1 MPNSVSDTSASA
13 TTRQSAAIATQ
24 VMNDLVKNQ
33 EFVTLLKSIVGDAI
47 QEKLGVLLT
56 SIEKVQGELLELKN
70 DLAKKNSKVK
80 TLEEKVLE
88 QKQSI
93 SKLESS
99 VNNMEQYSRRS
110 CIRIFG
116 LEEKRGE
123 NTDTL
128 VSEVIRT
135 KLGVSLDPMKDIDRS
150 HRTGSVPEPSASS
163 DQSSVKKPR
172 PRPIIVKLNTYRKR
186 REIITNRRKLKGSGI
201 VIAEDLTQKNQK
213 LFAQT
218 RAAQKIKSAWTSD
231 GRIIALISASNGK
244 TMTKLITTEEDLE
257 KFK

>member
-1 MPNSVSDTSASA
+1 MVSDTSASA

-33 EFVTLLKSIVGDAI
+33 EFCHPAEVPLLEMLFKK
-47 QEKLGVLLT
+47 KLGVLLT

-150 HRTGSVPEPSASS
+150 HRTGSVS
-163 DQSSVKKPR
+163 R
-172 PRPIIVKLNTYRKR
+172 
-186 REIITNRRKLKGSGI
+186 
-201 VIAEDLTQKNQK
+201 NQVP
-213 LFAQT
+213 LQ
-218 RAAQKIKSAWTSD
+218 I
-231 GRIIALISASNGK
+231 NHP
-244 TMTKLITTEEDLE
+244 
-257 KFK
+257 